1 VYPIAREK
9 WIIKVAPSGEETV
22 SRRKSPKKGRLSDL
36 FVELVRIP
44 DLIREDNFRI
54 EVLMTREEEVR
65 CDDGMG
71 SWRRK
76 GVSIKDR
83 LLLDVVDRATFSS
96 EDDFRRFLPG
106 DLKEPFTNN
115 DLAEAAGLPI
125 RNARRM
131 SYCLRK
137 MGVMREV
144 GKTGNELLF
153 GIANQVSPTDQSG

>member
-1 VYPIAREK
+1 M
-9 WIIKVAPSGEETV
+9 
-22 SRRKSPKKGRLSDL
+22 
-36 FVELVRIP
+36 VRIP
-44 DLIREDNFRI
+44 DLIREESFGI
-54 EVLMTREEEVR
+54 EVLITREEEIR

-83 LLLDVVDRATFSS
+83 LLLDVVDRVKFSS

-106 DLKEPFTNN
+106 DLEEPFTNN
-115 DLAEAAGLPI
+115 DLARAAGLPI

-137 MGVMREV
+137 MGVMREI
-144 GKTGNELLF
+144 GKTGNELFF
-153 GIANQVSPTDQSG
+153 GITSQASPTRQSV